1 MAIGLPAA
9 AVWHF
14 LWELSDTFTIST
26 AEAGENS
33 DQAAS
38 VQSVRTYGR
47 LASYNAQT
55 SRAILYISRHGT
67 THSLKVNTSLVEPFA
82 AHNGSFYLF
91 LGELEKLEEH
101 RWCPTGVVGDCY
113 PEPTNILPEPQAT
126 AKAEDL
132 KKLSCKT
139 FSFFNTLVFQ

>member
-91 LGELEKLEEH
+91 LGELEKLEGMEMLLCA
-101 RWCPTGVVGDCY
+101 RLVQNIDGVQLALL
-113 PEPTNILPEPQAT
+113 ETAILSQRT
-126 AKAEDL
+126 YFQSR
-132 KKLSCKT
+132 KLQQK
-139 FSFFNTLVFQ
+139 QRI